1 MRRLREITRALA
13 VLTAAFLASSLAS
26 AQAPAIT
33 PPELLEFVEADF
45 PASERDHAEGASVT
59 LQIAIAASGEVVGVA
74 VIGSAGDAFD
84 AAALSA
90 VRQFRF
96 APATRNGQPIAVRIE
111 YVYDFVFREE
121 EVAVTTAELTGTVID
136 RTTRTPIEGA
146 IVELDDGRRVITDAE
161 GRFRFAD
168 IAPGSRSV
176 TVSGDRITPVAAS
189 EELVAG
195 EHIEVVYRV
204 MREEERA
211 QGEQGEEADFEYV
224 ITAPRL
230 RRDVVSTEVSATEAH
245 RVPGTSGDVLR
256 VVENLPGVA
265 RAAAGSGALVVW
277 GASPQDTRT
286 YVAGMRIPRLYHDG
300 GFRSV
305 LPADMVRS
313 VELVPGGYAPMY
325 GRGLGGIVNVR
336 LRPLDEPGV
345 HGSASI
351 DVIDAS
357 ASARAQV
364 APGFHVAAAFRRSHL
379 DSVLQLVTQEDV
391 GSIIPIPHYYD
402 GQLRLAYTLS
412 ASETIEVGGLFSTDR
427 IDRTVVASDPTLT
440 ARDSR
445 STDFFRV
452 YARYDR
458 AEEAGNVSA
467 LAYYGQDLTGIRL
480 RFGGVPTS
488 VTNTSDVFGLRASW
502 RAPIVPDVSLEVGL
516 DSEVVQAHLTR
527 TGAIGSPPREGD
539 ARVFGQAPADRVGND
554 DWSVLIANAG
564 IYGVLGLS
572 FFDRHLNIQPG
583 IRLEPYITR
592 PSRATPRVSG
602 QPDVGSQRF
611 DLALEP
617 RLSASLE
624 IVPQLSLRGSVG
636 LYHQAP
642 APEDLSSVFGTPTL
656 GPSRSMHYVMGS
668 ALHVDQLEVE
678 LSAFYTESS
687 DLVWRS
693 VAPQPFLAQAL
704 GQRGI
709 GRSYGGQLLVRLSQ
723 IGPFFGWV
731 SYTLMRSER
740 KDAPELPWRL
750 FDYDQTH
757 VLTALGSVDL
767 GAGFELGL
775 RVRYATGVPRTPVV
789 GSYYDGT
796 SNQYEPVFAQQRN
809 SMRLPDF
816 FSIDARATYV
826 FTIDDVHGEAFIEV
840 VNVTN
845 NQNVEE
851 IVYDPTY
858 MQRGYISGFPILPMV
873 GLRATW

>member
-1 MRRLREITRALA
+1 MLAHASFAL
-13 VLTAAFLASSLAS
+13 
-26 AQAPAIT
+26 AQAPVIA
-33 PPELLEFVEADF
+33 PPQLLEFVEAEF
-45 PASERDHAEGASVT
+45 PESERDHTEGASVT
-59 LQIAIAASGEVVGVA
+59 LQIAIAASGEVVGAA
-74 VIGSAGDAFD
+74 VIESASEAFD
-84 AAALSA
+84 AAALAA
-90 VRQFRF
+90 VREFRF
-96 APATRNGQPIAVRIE
+96 APATRNGQPIPVRIE

-121 EVAVTTAELTGTVID
+121 EVAVTTAELTGTVFD
-136 RTTRTPIEGA
+136 RMTREPIEGA
-146 IVELDDGRRVITDAE
+146 IVELDDGTQSITDLD
-161 GRFRFAD
+161 GRFHFDAV
-168 IAPGSRSV
+168 APGSRSL

-189 EELVAG
+189 EDLIAG

-204 MREEERA
+204 MREEPAAE
-211 QGEQGEEADFEYV
+211 GEEEDAAFEYV
-224 ITAPRL
+224 VTAPRL
-230 RRDVVSTEVSATEAH
+230 RREVVSTEVSATEAH
-245 RVPGTSGDVLR
+245 RVPGTQGDVLR

-265 RAAAGSGALVVW
+265 RAAAGSGTLVVW

-286 YVAGMRIPRLYHDG
+286 YVGGMRIPRLYHDG

-336 LRPLDEPGV
+336 LRPLDEEGV
-345 HGSASI
+345 HGSASL
-351 DVIDAS
+351 DVIDAA
-357 ASARAQV
+357 ASLRAQIV
-364 APGFHVAAAFRRSHL
+364 PGLHVAAALRRSHL

-402 GQLRLAYTLS
+402 GQFRLAYSLS
-412 ASETIEVGGLFSTDR
+412 STETIEAGALFSTDR

-440 ARDSR
+440 ARDTR

-458 AEEAGNVSA
+458 AEAAGNVSA
-467 LAYYGQDLTGIRL
+467 LAYYGQDLSGIAL

-488 VTNTSDVFGLRASW
+488 VNTASDVFGLRASW
-502 RAPIVPDVSLEVGL
+502 RAPIVPEATLEVGL
-516 DSEVVQAHLTR
+516 DSEVVQSHVTR

-539 ARVFGQAPADRVGND
+539 ARVFGQAPANQVGND
-554 DWSVLIANAG
+554 DWNVLIANAG

-572 FFDRHLNIQPG
+572 FFDRHLSIQPG
-583 IRLEPYITR
+583 FRLEPYITR
-592 PSRATPRVSG
+592 PSRATPRIAG
-602 QPDVGSQRF
+602 TPDVGSQRF
-611 DLALEP
+611 DLAAEP

-624 IVPQLSLRGSVG
+624 IVPQLSLRGSLG

-642 APEDLSSVFGTPTL
+642 APEDLSSVFGTPSL
-656 GPSRSMHYVMGS
+656 GPSQSWHYVMGS
-668 ALHVDQLEVE
+668 AIHVDQLEVE

-687 DLVWRS
+687 GLVWRS

-740 KDAPELPWRL
+740 KDAPELAWRL

-757 VLTALGSVDL
+757 VLTVLGSVDL
-767 GAGFELGL
+767 GAGFELGVRL
-775 RVRYATGVPRTPVV
+775 RYASGYPRTPVV
-789 GSYYDGT
+789 GAYYDAS
-796 SNQYEPVFAQQRN
+796 SNLYQPTFAQQRN
-809 SMRLPDF
+809 SMRLPEF
-816 FSIDARATYV
+816 FSIDVRATYV
-826 FTIDDVHGEAFIEV
+826 FAIDDFHGEAFVEV

-858 MQRGYISGFPILPMV
+858 TQHGYISGFPVLPML